1 MKLVLSLLLF
11 AFSGGTAYAQTP
23 HVDRIDVPEYGIY
36 TANMD
41 SKVPAPGTAT
51 GTRNVVGN
59 VQHEATTR
67 TVPAQLGVHFG
78 FRQPHYS
85 ESRNEP
91 QAVPGPSGSLPRA
104 GRCPQRSVCP
114 SPRPVPGPCCPY
126 WQCKCRIR
134 EHRCDRRAAFG
145 RKRFRLRT
153 QRAEATTRASWRHP
167 PDRLSITPRAFPPTL
182 LISVVSVRNAR
193 FVLPTLHGIA
203 RLAGAYVP
211 GRRRERDRCTKAG
224 VA

>member
-78 FRQPHYS
+78 FRYSVVGAPDGAAVLLNRVTIFPPPGLRNPANPQPKTRSELDLARRIGEQYYADYS
-85 ESRNEP
+85 FDNDWEI
-91 QAVPGPSGSLPRA
+91 VPGIWTFQLWYE
-104 GRCPQRSVCP
+104 GRM
-114 SPRPVPGPCCPY
+114 
-126 WQCKCRIR
+126 
-134 EHRCDRRAAFG
+134 
-145 RKRFRLRT
+145 L
-153 QRAEATTRASWRHP
+153 AEQTFT
-167 PDRLSITPRAFPPTL
+167 
-182 LISVVSVRNAR
+182 VVRQ
-193 FVLPTLHGIA
+193 
-203 RLAGAYVP
+203 
-211 GRRRERDRCTKAG
+211 
-224 VA
+224 